1 MVRKKKSRKKWAG
14 KKIIVG
20 KKKTRFFFC
29 PFGFRHGNP
38 WMKKKILRNLIEKIK
53 IIVANLFLNQFSS
66 YKQRK
71 LFISEN
77 GSGSTAPDTCS
88 V

>member
-1 MVRKKKSRKKWAG
+1 MVRKKKYLEKNGQGKKNCWRKKN
-14 KKIIVG
+14 
-20 KKKTRFFFC
+20 RNFFC

-53 IIVANLFLNQFSS
+53 IILFLNQFSS

>member
-1 MVRKKKSRKKWAG
+1 MGREKNNCWRKKKQE
-14 KKIIVG
+14 
-20 KKKTRFFFC
+20 FFFVHLVSDMEIL
-29 PFGFRHGNP
+29 G
-38 WMKKKILRNLIEKIK
+38 WKKKILRNLIEKIK
-53 IIVANLFLNQFSS
+53 IILFLNQFSS

>member
-1 MVRKKKSRKKWAG
+1 MGREKNNCWRKKKPG
-14 KKIIVG
+14 I
-20 KKKTRFFFC
+20 FFVHLVSDMEIL
-29 PFGFRHGNP
+29 G
-38 WMKKKILRNLIEKIK
+38 WKKKILRNLIEKIK
-53 IIVANLFLNQFSS
+53 IILFLNQFSS

>member
-1 MVRKKKSRKKWAG
+1 MGREKNYCWRKKNQ
-14 KKIIVG
+14 V
-20 KKKTRFFFC
+20 FFFVHLVSDMEIL
-29 PFGFRHGNP
+29 G
-38 WMKKKILRNLIEKIK
+38 WKKKILRNLIEKIK